1 MTLPWLQLTCT
12 SNPPY
17 KPGRPCLFFRAN
29 VKVLIDFCAYGT
41 AKRKTLVIIVKFYEN
56 ILLEK
61 RHVRVQRKY
70 FFKTFSE
77 IKHYVIVN
85 DIEGLTTTFKKT

>member
-1 MTLPWLQLTCT
+1 MRRE
-12 SNPPY
+12 NDV
-17 KPGRPCLFFRAN
+17 GRLFFRAN
-29 VKVLIDFCAYGT
+29 VKVLIDFCEYGT

>member
-1 MTLPWLQLTCT
+1 MLVDYFL
-12 SNPPY
+12 
-17 KPGRPCLFFRAN
+17 
-29 VKVLIDFCAYGT
+29 VLIDFCAYGT

-70 FFKTFSE
+70 FFQDIFGNKTLLS
-77 IKHYVIVN
+77 
-85 DIEGLTTTFKKT
+85 

>member
-1 MTLPWLQLTCT
+1 M
-12 SNPPY
+12 
-17 KPGRPCLFFRAN
+17 K
-29 VKVLIDFCAYGT
+29 I
-41 AKRKTLVIIVKFYEN
+41 FY
-56 ILLEK
+56 LKK

-85 DIEGLTTTFKKT
+85 DIEGFTTTFKMT

>member
-1 MTLPWLQLTCT
+1 MRRE
-12 SNPPY
+12 NDV
-17 KPGRPCLFFRAN
+17 GRLFFRAN

-41 AKRKTLVIIVKFYEN
+41 AKTKTLVIIVKFYEN

-70 FFKTFSE
+70 FFQDIFSE

-85 DIEGLTTTFKKT
+85 DIEGFTTTFKMT

>member
-1 MTLPWLQLTCT
+1 MYKQSTLQTRT
-12 SNPPY
+12 SLFQTYLPI
-17 KPGRPCLFFRAN
+17 GLFFRAN

>member
-1 MTLPWLQLTCT
+1 MRRE
-12 SNPPY
+12 NDV
-17 KPGRPCLFFRAN
+17 GRLFFRTN
-29 VKVLIDFCAYGT
+29 VKVLINFCAYGT
-41 AKRKTLVIIVKFYEN
+41 AIRKTLVIIVKFYEN

-85 DIEGLTTTFKKT
+85 DIEGFTTTFKKT